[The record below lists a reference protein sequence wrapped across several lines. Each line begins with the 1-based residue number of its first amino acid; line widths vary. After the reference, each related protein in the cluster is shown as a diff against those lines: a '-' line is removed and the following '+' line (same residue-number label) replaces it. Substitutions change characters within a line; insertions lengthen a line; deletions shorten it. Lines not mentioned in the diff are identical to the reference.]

1 MQANSAPKGSG
12 LRHGRLSGRS
22 VPNSSVPERTALI
35 GLAVGLAV
43 IVARY
48 GSNQPLENMARP
60 GRGIP
65 AVLVTATVDMELQD
79 R

>member
-1 MQANSAPKGSG
+1 
-12 LRHGRLSGRS
+12 
-22 VPNSSVPERTALI
+22 VPERTALI

-43 IVARY
+43 ILARY